1 MKFQLSFAALTAI
14 SNISA
19 TLASND
25 GLLSSIKNAFSI
37 RDEEVESSSKNHLDE
52 AMNKEGKRSPCP
64 EWYDQEGAYKALS
77 AKDKEHCVM
86 EMIKADKG
94 ERGEFPDDATFAS
107 LMETRDLDLTFGP
120 GDMLPYESKAFHS
133 VGFIA
138 SIEYESVGDH
148 PYTGKQLSERKASMM
163 IVS

>member
-25 GLLSSIKNAFSI
+25 GLLSSIQNAFSI
-37 RDEEVESSSKNHLDE
+37 RDEKQVESSAKNLDE
-52 AMNKEGKRSPCP
+52 TMNKKGKRSPCP

-77 AKDKEHCVM
+77 AKEKEHCVM
-86 EMIKADKG
+86 KMIKADNG
-94 ERGEFPDDATFAS
+94 ERGEFPDDATFAY
-107 LMETRDLDLTFGP
+107 LMETRDMNLSFGP